1 MSTSTL
7 SSTSSTTTQTATT
20 PAAKTKTPAAT
31 PYNPTATIVA
41 SSAMFLACMDTL
53 ITNLALPSIQEELGA
68 SLAAQQWI
76 VDGYTLPFAT
86 LLLLAGNLSDRFG
99 AKRAFICGTAG
110 FALSSAICA
119 LANSVEMLVLGRALM
134 GVAAALILP
143 SSMSLINEAYLTEDH
158 RRRALA
164 AWGIGGSA
172 ATAVGPLLGG
182 LLVPIHWSLV
192 FSVNIPICL
201 AILFMSGRLATSPRV
216 PQPMDLIGQIL
227 AIVALTC
234 LVGGIIEGGAQGFTQ
249 TIPMALLI
257 AGAVGLALFIFSQSR
272 VASPLMPLSLFSSA
286 GIRLALLGGFSMIL
300 SWNGCVFLSTLFLQ
314 QELSLSP
321 LVCGLSF
328 IPSAFSGAFGNL
340 MSDRLAGARGSRF
353 ALMVGTALLTLG
365 YGLIIVFAGLD
376 VLDAPL
382 IALAVCL
389 SGMGG
394 GINTPCLANLVLKS
408 TDAQHSGIASAVF
421 NGMRQVGGAIG
432 IAVFGTLTSV
442 MATMSLGIAT
452 SLGISI
458 LLMVLLFI
466 TNLRTREKAAA

>member
-1 MSTSTL
+1 
-7 SSTSSTTTQTATT
+7 
-20 PAAKTKTPAAT
+20 
-31 PYNPTATIVA
+31 
-41 SSAMFLACMDTL
+41 
-53 ITNLALPSIQEELGA
+53 
-68 SLAAQQWI
+68 
-76 VDGYTLPFAT
+76 
-86 LLLLAGNLSDRFG
+86 
-99 AKRAFICGTAG
+99 
-110 FALSSAICA
+110 
-119 LANSVEMLVLGRALM
+119 
-134 GVAAALILP
+134 
-143 SSMSLINEAYLTEDH
+143 
-158 RRRALA
+158 
-164 AWGIGGSA
+164 
-172 ATAVGPLLGG
+172 
-182 LLVPIHWSLV
+182 
-192 FSVNIPICL
+192 
-201 AILFMSGRLATSPRV
+201 MSGKLATSPRV
-216 PQPMDLIGQIL
+216 PQPVDLIGQIL

-257 AGAVGLALFIFSQSR
+257 VGAVGLALFIFSQSR

-421 NGMRQVGGAIG
+421 NAMRQVGGAIG

-466 TNLRTREKAAA
+466 TNLRTREKSAA